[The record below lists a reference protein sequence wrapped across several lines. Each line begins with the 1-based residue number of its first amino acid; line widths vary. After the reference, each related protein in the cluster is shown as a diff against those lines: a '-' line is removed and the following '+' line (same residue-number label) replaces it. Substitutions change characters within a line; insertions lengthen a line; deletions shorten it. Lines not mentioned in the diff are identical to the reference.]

1 MQTTYSRRAIAGAT
15 IVALLLASMP
25 SGFVSAST
33 TLGPQFAGTGANDT
47 SVGTRS
53 WGTPTNVSSND
64 NSYAT
69 TQTLN
74 SGNPL
79 SNYLRASGFDF
90 SALPS
95 NAIIEGI
102 TVQVGKLSSGATVR
116 DNQVNLYSS
125 NGTTTDNKAS
135 SSDWGTTEAESV
147 YGGAS
152 DKWGRTSWTVAE
164 IQDSSFAVLF
174 SAQRI
179 ANTITASVDYISVSV
194 TYSVPVSTVTSITNA
209 GALGTATVVGQPY
222 TVTWEVTEGDA
233 ATPTGTVTV
242 DADDGTSCS
251 AAVAAGTCDI
261 TPTTPGTKSL
271 TATYGGDST
280 FGGSV
285 SGAVSHVVNK
295 ADTTTTITNTVALL
309 VPNATSTAYAV
320 TWLVAVTSPGAGTPT
335 GTVTVSD
342 GTDSCAAAVAAGTC
356 DLTSTTGGTKNI
368 TATYGGD
375 TNFNGSVSSGA
386 PHVVL
391 SAPIFTS
398 SPVLVASSTALYTYN
413 VTTTDANSGETF
425 TITAPTLP
433 SWLSFTDNADGTA
446 TLSGT
451 PDNTNGGAHAVVLIV
466 TDNMSLSTEQSFT
479 VVVATAPLF
488 DSTSYDQT
496 VDEGSAAGFTA
507 VAVDTDGDPLTYSLA
522 NEPAGATIGS
532 GDGVFTWTTT
542 EADGPG
548 SYSFNIIASDG
559 NGQTDTKVV
568 TITVNELNAAPTTTD
583 LVLTTDEDMATSTT
597 LVGDDSL
604 DVPANTLLF
613 ATTTNPTNGTLSS
626 FNSSTGDFTYLP
638 ALNWSGSDSFT
649 FEVCDNGSPSLC
661 DSGTVNIT
669 VNALNDAP
677 VSGNDAYS
685 VDEDQTLTVDVASGL
700 LDNDSDA
707 EGDPMTIATTT
718 NPTNGTLTL
727 NPDGSFTY
735 VPNSDFS
742 GTDFF
747 LYVANDGSVDG
758 AVATTTITV
767 NPVDEPAAPSSG
779 GGVGGGQP
787 VGSGPSAPGF
797 QTPTPIIPQ
806 APGEVLG
813 AQTGTKTNTNAGTG
827 TSGGSTNTGAS
838 SNTFTDG
845 STGETSDDT
854 LSDEEGT
861 STEEVITSP
870 ISSDQSAATANADV
884 AIPEWLAV
892 LVGLLLLGGIS
903 FWVFFRRAA

>member
-64 NSYAT
+64 NSYAS